1 MYAIICFRAT
11 FNKNKI
17 YNLLLFKHEYFSLIP
32 NKSRHLVDALL
43 LDENKNLNTF
53 IEDVKDITLSSLIFM
68 YPWQRDLFCYVSNFV
83 TSAVQIL
90 LTHNPL
96 RRHQ

>member
-1 MYAIICFRAT
+1 MYAIIYFRAT

-17 YNLLLFKHEYFSLIP
+17 YNLFKREYFSLIP
-32 NKSRHLVDALL
+32 NKSRDLVDALL

-68 YPWQRDLFCYVSNFV
+68 YPWRRDLFCYVSNFV